1 MILGAAGAGVGELI
15 SIFATLNGFILD
27 FYMLP
32 LEGFALNK
40 YSLAVS
46 SISSTDIIY
55 LTGVILGCGYF
66 VALPLLTTKPSVPIP
81 RGLTFLGDGN
91 DPKSFSLY

>member
-1 MILGAAGAGVGELI
+1 LILEAAGAGVGELV

-27 FYMLP
+27 FYKLP
-32 LEGFALNK
+32 LEGFALNR
-40 YSLAVS
+40 YSLFLS

-66 VALPLLTTKPSVPIP
+66 VALPIP

-91 DPKSFSLY
+91 DPKSFSL